1 MWSFSAGSKIGQP
14 FDTFVANP
22 GKLVSL
28 KDAVRL
34 LAVGS
39 GTIPGAARKLK
50 ALPKLLKTNAIPVAV
65 VRSFGGNQA
74 DETADGAEN
83 TIIPAIPLQIA
94 HMWHI
99 LKENG
104 YII

>member
-1 MWSFSAGSKIGQP
+1 VDVCVHFEKS
-14 FDTFVANP
+14 
-22 GKLVSL
+22 
-28 KDAVRL
+28 
-34 LAVGS
+34 
-39 GTIPGAARKLK
+39 
-50 ALPKLLKTNAIPVAV
+50 
-65 VRSFGGNQA
+65 QA

-104 YII
+104 

>member
-1 MWSFSAGSKIGQP
+1 M
-14 FDTFVANP
+14 ANP
-22 GKLVSL
+22 GKLASL
-28 KDAVRL
+28 KDAVSL
-34 LAVGS
+34 LTVGS

-104 YII
+104 